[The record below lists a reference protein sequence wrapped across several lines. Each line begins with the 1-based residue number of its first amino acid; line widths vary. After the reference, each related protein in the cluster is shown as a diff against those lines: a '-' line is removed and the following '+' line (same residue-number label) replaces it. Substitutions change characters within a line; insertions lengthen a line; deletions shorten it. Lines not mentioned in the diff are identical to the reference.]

1 MKETEQSLCEQ
12 DLGTEVSPYD
22 LDHFTQPVFKADGL
36 IKVDLNLLPPVR
48 VSEADLPIATVF
60 HFNSLSGIKMLK
72 DSQGLFASLQPPKSS
87 FC

>member
-12 DLGTEVSPYD
+12 DLGTEVSPCD

-36 IKVDLNLLPPVR
+36 IKVDLNLLLPVR

-60 HFNSLSGIKMLK
+60 HFNSLSGIKMLR
-72 DSQGLFASLQPPKSS
+72 DNQMLFASLQPPKSS
-87 FC
+87 FR